1 MFFLFLSCYGP
12 QDYDLFT
19 EVYSVKLDRSGD
31 GTLKL
36 RVPDNVSSFIATAES
51 TGRVSLKSIVGPG
64 SETVLRASDWSNG
77 PKNLSNGLLA
87 YFTDATVQW
96 PIRDADG
103 YLSKGVWRLNWSSE
117 ESAKQRIDVSVT
129 TGVDND
135 WTAGYLD
142 VSICYDY
149 SIGSQAE
156 LINAIEKAFD
166 YWEEL
171 YEMQNIRLNRHNCSG
186 DFSLDLSI
194 FQPIEELDS
203 HRADFPEGTLIL
215 IVGEQIDM
223 NAFQLGFSGSIPGML
238 SEHPRGYVGLSWL
251 SHAGSDGVF
260 SSQEIQIF
268 GETMG
273 HEVGHYLGV
282 FHPVEL
288 DFLGTDALSDTP
300 TCSSTPECSEIFENH
315 LMHASP
321 VCTLFSCS
329 PQYDISTQQQGVLQ
343 RYTGVH

>member
-1 MFFLFLSCYGP
+1 MFFLLFSCYGP
-12 QDYDLFT
+12 QASDLLT
-19 EVYSVKLDRSGD
+19 EVYSLKLDGSGD

-36 RVPDNVSSFIATAES
+36 RVPDNVSSFIATAQSPE
-51 TGRVSLKSIVGPG
+51 RVSLESIVGPG
-64 SETVLRASDWSNG
+64 SETVLRASDWSEG

-96 PIRDADG
+96 PIRGLDG
-103 YLSKGVWRLNWSSE
+103 EPSKGVWRLNWSSPKA
-117 ESAKQRIDVSVT
+117 AKERIDVTVT
-129 TGVDND
+129 TGVDQD
-135 WTAGYLD
+135 WTDGYLD
-142 VSICYDY
+142 VAICYGD
-149 SIGSQAE
+149 SIGSQLE
-156 LINAIEKAFD
+156 VTNAIEEAFN

-171 YEMQNIRLNRHNCSG
+171 YDAQNIRLKRHSCSG
-186 DFSLDLSI
+186 DFSQDLSI
-194 FQPIEELDS
+194 FQPLEELS
-203 HRADFPEGTLIL
+203 SYRADFPDGTVIL
-215 IVGEQIDM
+215 LVGEQIDM
-223 NAFQLGFSGSIPGML
+223 SLFQLGFSGSVPGIL
-238 SEHPRGYVGLSWL
+238 SAHPRGYVGLSWL

-273 HEVGHYLGV
+273 HEVGHYLGA

-288 DFLGTDALSDTP
+288 DFLETDALSDTP
-300 TCSSTPECSEIFENH
+300 TCSSTAECSEIFENH

-329 PQYDISTQQQGVLQ
+329 PQYDVSPQQQETFH